1 VITIQ
6 ALTPMTENDY
16 LQCNPKNR
24 ELLEDFLMNSTELS
38 DKTLKAYTSNCR
50 IWLNWIHDNL
60 DDKLIT
66 DIKPREY
73 LRYQNWLLGLGHSS
87 SDISNKRSAI
97 STLNNYIVVY
107 YCDIYPM
114 FHNFINKSIKK
125 PEKALVHEKVPPT
138 REEIEMMC
146 QKLEE
151 SKRKNKKELIAY
163 LKFTFETG
171 CRRAETRQILKN
183 IVETELVEKATKVKD
198 KNGNIIEK
206 PAKYYQTPIIRCK
219 GHGKSGKP
227 RRLKFS
233 DYSMDAIKEW
243 VNERDDDC
251 PYLFTV
257 FYGGQIKQVA
267 EGTFNTWGTDIF
279 TPILGRRFHPHALR
293 ESAATDIVVAQGKS
307 VEAAKALL
315 GHESSQTTLQHYV
328 IGLDE
333 GEEADELFT

>member
-1 VITIQ
+1 
-6 ALTPMTENDY
+6 MTENDY

-24 ELLEDFLMNSTELS
+24 ELLEDFLTNSTELS

-50 IWLNWIHDNL
+50 IWLKWIHDNL
-60 DDKLIT
+60 NDKLIT

-73 LRYQNWLLGLGHSS
+73 LKYQNWLLGLGHSS

-107 YCDIYPM
+107 YYDDYPM

-125 PEKALVHEKVPPT
+125 PEKALVNEKIPPS
-138 REEIEMMC
+138 REEVEIMC

-171 CRRAETRQILKN
+171 CRRAETRQLMKD
-183 IVETELVEKATKVKD
+183 IVDADLIEKTTKVKD
-198 KNGNIIEK
+198 EHGNMIDK
-206 PAKYYQTPIIRCK
+206 TAKYYLTPTIRCK
-219 GHGKSGKP
+219 GRGKTGKQ

-243 VNERDDDC
+243 VSERNDDC
-251 PYLFTV
+251 PFLFTV
-257 FYGGQIKQVA
+257 SYGGEIKQVA
-267 EGTFNTWGTDIF
+267 EGTFNTWSTDIF
-279 TPILGRRFHPHALR
+279 TPLLGRRFHPHALR
-293 ESAATDIVVAQGKS
+293 EAIASDIVVTQGKS

-315 GHESSQTTLQHYV
+315 GHESSATTLAHYV
-328 IGLDE
+328 IGLEE